1 MSKKRIVDAR
11 SPEYSAL
18 GRKLTEARNALGLT
32 QAEAAKR
39 IGIPQS
45 TYSGYETGTRKV
57 TLTTLKQIAAAYGVD
72 VDTLIDTPKRAVSL
86 SDEAGRVLECYMSA
100 DDETRRMV
108 KRLLSYYEKFKELS
122 AEVGLLSD
130 KEELNANRETSE
142 RLLQNPPTVQ

>member
-18 GRKLTEARNALGLT
+18 GYRITEARKALGLS
-32 QAEAAKR
+32 QAEASKR

-72 VDTLIDTPKRAVSL
+72 VDTLIGTPKKAASL
-86 SDEAGRVLECYMSA
+86 SEESQRIVECYMSA
-100 DDETRRMV
+100 DEATRDMV
-108 KRLLSYYEKFKELS
+108 KRLLFYYEKFKALT
-122 AEVGLLSD
+122 
-130 KEELNANRETSE
+130 EETKKTEE
-142 RLLQNPPTVQ
+142 

>member
-18 GRKLTEARNALGLT
+18 GYKITEARKALGLS
-32 QAEAAKR
+32 QAEASKR

-72 VDTLIDTPKRAVSL
+72 VDTLIGTPKKAVSL
-86 SDEAGRVLECYMSA
+86 SEETERVLQCYMSA
-100 DDETRRMV
+100 DEQTRQMV
-108 KRLLSYYEKFKELS
+108 KRLLSYYEKFKALS
-122 AEVGLLSD
+122 EEYGQTEGLD
-130 KEELNANRETSE
+130 ANRETSE
-142 RLLQNPPTVQ
+142 RFLQNPPTVQ

>member
-108 KRLLSYYEKFKELS
+108 KRLLSYYEKFKEL
-122 AEVGLLSD
+122 GLSD
-130 KEELNANRETSE
+130 NEEI
-142 RLLQNPPTVQ
+142 

>member
-72 VDTLIDTPKRAVSL
+72 VDTLIDTPKKAVSL

-108 KRLLSYYEKFKELS
+108 KRLLSYYEKFREL
-122 AEVGLLSD
+122 GLSEN
-130 KEELNANRETSE
+130 EEI
-142 RLLQNPPTVQ
+142 

>member
-108 KRLLSYYEKFKELS
+108 KRLLSYYDKFKELS
-122 AEVGLLSD
+122 AEVNKD
-130 KEELNANRETSE
+130 E
-142 RLLQNPPTVQ
+142 

>member
-72 VDTLIDTPKRAVSL
+72 VDALIGTPKKAVSL
-86 SDEAGRVLECYMSA
+86 SEEAGQVAQFYMSA
-100 DDETRRMV
+100 DDETRSMI
-108 KRLLSYYEKFKELS
+108 KRLLSYNERIKELRF
-122 AEVGLLSD
+122 ENG
-130 KEELNANRETSE
+130 K
-142 RLLQNPPTVQ
+142 

>member
-108 KRLLSYYEKFKELS
+108 KRLLSYYEKFREL
-122 AEVGLLSD
+122 GLSEN
-130 KEELNANRETSE
+130 EEI
-142 RLLQNPPTVQ
+142 

>member
-108 KRLLSYYEKFKELS
+108 KRLLSYYEKFKEL
-122 AEVGLLSD
+122 GLSD
-130 KEELNANRETSE
+130 NEE
-142 RLLQNPPTVQ
+142 V

>member
-108 KRLLSYYEKFKELS
+108 KRLLSYYEKFKE
-122 AEVGLLSD
+122 
-130 KEELNANRETSE
+130 
-142 RLLQNPPTVQ
+142 

>member
-18 GRKLTEARNALGLT
+18 GYKINEARKALGLS
-32 QAEAAKR
+32 QAEASKR

-72 VDTLIDTPKRAVSL
+72 VDTLIGTPKKAVSL
-86 SDEAGRVLECYMSA
+86 SEETERVLQCYMSA

-142 RLLQNPPTVQ
+142 RFLQNPPTVQ

>member
-108 KRLLSYYEKFKELS
+108 KRLLSYYEKFKELG
-122 AEVGLLSD
+122 VSD
-130 KEELNANRETSE
+130 NEEI
-142 RLLQNPPTVQ
+142 

>member
-57 TLTTLKQIAAAYGVD
+57 TLTTLKQIATAYGVD

-108 KRLLSYYEKFKELS
+108 KRLLSYYEKFKEL
-122 AEVGLLSD
+122 GLSD
-130 KEELNANRETSE
+130 NEE
-142 RLLQNPPTVQ
+142 V

>member
-108 KRLLSYYEKFKELS
+108 KRLLSYYEKFKELT
-122 AEVGLLSD
+122 AEVD
-130 KEELNANRETSE
+130 KNE
-142 RLLQNPPTVQ
+142 

>member
-18 GRKLTEARNALGLT
+18 GYKITEARKALGLS
-32 QAEAAKR
+32 QAEASKR

-72 VDTLIDTPKRAVSL
+72 VDTLIGTPKKVHKSL
-86 SDEAGRVLECYMSA
+86 S
-100 DDETRRMV
+100 
-108 KRLLSYYEKFKELS
+108 
-122 AEVGLLSD
+122 
-130 KEELNANRETSE
+130 
-142 RLLQNPPTVQ
+142 

>member
-18 GRKLTEARNALGLT
+18 GRKLTEARNAIGLT

-108 KRLLSYYEKFKELS
+108 KRLLSYYEKFKEL
-122 AEVGLLSD
+122 GLSD
-130 KEELNANRETSE
+130 NEE
-142 RLLQNPPTVQ
+142 V